1 MKRYD
6 KQVKLLALVVILGII
21 AFSPLKEILM
31 NRNIPDRIRE
41 LGSNPWAPLIY
52 AGFYMAGVL
61 FAIPGLPMTVM
72 SGVLF
77 GFGMGTAVAVIGSN
91 LGTQLTFA
99 LSRYFGSDLTT
110 FLTRRYPY
118 LGQMDK
124 QLRHNGFRVL
134 VTLRLLPV
142 VPFNAINYLA
152 GLTSISYRDYT
163 CGNLLGML
171 PGTMLYVYFGASAM
185 DTDNPAGMILSVA
198 LLLIFTVAGALIK
211 KKSGLVDS
219 TEKDELNGK
228 TEGGNKDGYL

>member
-1 MKRYD
+1 MNGYN
-6 KQVKLLALVVILGII
+6 KLAKLMVLAGIFGFI

-31 NRNIPDRIRE
+31 NMNIPDRIRE

-52 AGFYMAGVL
+52 TGFYMAGVL

-72 SGVLF
+72 SGALF
-77 GFGMGTAVAVIGSN
+77 GFGVGTVVTVIGAN

-99 LSRYFGSDLTT
+99 LSRYFGSDFTT

-118 LGQMDK
+118 LGQLDK
-124 QLRHNGFRVL
+124 QLRQNGFRVL

-163 CGNLLGML
+163 LGNLLGML

-198 LLLIFTVAGALIK
+198 LLTLFTVVSTRIK
-211 KKSGLVDS
+211 KKSGLGDYE
-219 TEKDELNGK
+219 EKDEA
-228 TEGGNKDGYL
+228 DGEDRGR